1 MRACVYHL
9 WQESIRKLLEVEPE
23 GVIRSSSII
32 RTNICP
38 SVSVAGDRERAL
50 VELLRSPRF
59 TDSKSIVVYCML
71 QKQVR
76 YARPEWYPLQR
87 CSRSRLNAPFV
98 LLRAD
103 RSRRGIPHR
112 RRLRR
117 SGVPRRQTPR

>member
-71 QKQVR
+71 QKQVLL
-76 YARPEWYPLQR
+76 YAHPEWWHPLQR
-87 CSRSRLNAPFV
+87 CSSP
-98 LLRAD
+98 
-103 RSRRGIPHR
+103 
-112 RRLRR
+112 
-117 SGVPRRQTPR
+117 

>member
-1 MRACVYHL
+1 VCVYHL

-71 QKQVR
+71 QKQVLLF
-76 YARPEWYPLQR
+76 AHPEWYPLQR
-87 CSRSRLNAPFV
+87 CSSR
-98 LLRAD
+98 
-103 RSRRGIPHR
+103 
-112 RRLRR
+112 
-117 SGVPRRQTPR
+117 